1 MQENLNI
8 LWSQCQQILRDNL
21 SQSAYQTWFAS
32 VNAIQW
38 ENNLLVLQVRS
49 QFIVDYIEDNYL
61 DLLSRVLRKV
71 FGANVRLE
79 YRVMM
84 AGSSVD
90 IPSDNI
96 KLQNAAPIAPMVQG
110 MAPIRNDWESH
121 LNQQYTFSNYI
132 KGEPNKLARAA
143 AVEIAKNPG
152 KTIFNPLFLF
162 GGSGVGKTHLAN
174 AIGNEVC
181 ALNPNARVLYVS
193 ANTFKLQFQD
203 AVNHNRVPD
212 FLMFYQSVDVLIVDD
227 IQYFADLKGTQDTF
241 FQIFNHLQQT
251 HKQLILTSDRSPMEL
266 RGMQERLLS
275 RFKWGLAAE
284 ITRPDYALRK
294 DILAYRLHK
303 DGIKLSD
310 DIVEYIA
317 TNVTENVRD
326 LEGVLASLLAYST
339 LTDSPIDIT
348 LAQTAVGR
356 LVQLQPKTYNPKDII
371 EIAKYLYGIFG
382 LDFELTLSTRPD
394 DFMGDIELWNEAE
407 ANLRSVLDELC
418 GENQYRINEGDGA
431 FYGPKIDIKM
441 KDCLGREWQMG
452 TVQVDF
458 QLPLRFNLSYID
470 SNGEIV
476 QTITKIYQDYTGNEH
491 KMFIGKGG
499 TYAGQIPNALAT
511 GIILKGKNPIPEY
524 LKPGHGGAHQPDELL
539 PIDGYIE
546 GIKLL
551 ANILLNVDEII

>member
-32 VNAIQW
+32 VDAIQW

-96 KLQNAAPIAPMVQG
+96 KLQNAAPVAPMVQG
-110 MAPIRNDWESH
+110 LAPIRNDWESH
-121 LNQQYTFSNYI
+121 LNQQYTFANYI

-181 ALNPNARVLYVS
+181 ALNPNARVLYVA

-241 FQIFNHLQQT
+241 FQIFNHLQQS
-251 HKQLILTSDRSPMEL
+251 HKQLVLTSDRSPMEL

-284 ITRPDYALRK
+284 ITRPDYMLRK
-294 DILAYRLHK
+294 DILSYRLHK

-356 LVQLQPKTYNPKDII
+356 LVPLQPKTYDPKDIVMTVCQQMNI
-371 EIAKYLYGIFG
+371 SERIITARTRQREAVRARNIVMYLIKKYTDSSLAEIGKQVHRDHATVAYSLSQLDDLMSYDAVLKQEIA
-382 LDFELTLSTRPD
+382 S
-394 DFMGDIELWNEAE
+394 IERA
-407 ANLRSVLDELC
+407 
-418 GENQYRINEGDGA
+418 
-431 FYGPKIDIKM
+431 
-441 KDCLGREWQMG
+441 LGR
-452 TVQVDF
+452 
-458 QLPLRFNLSYID
+458 
-470 SNGEIV
+470 
-476 QTITKIYQDYTGNEH
+476 
-491 KMFIGKGG
+491 
-499 TYAGQIPNALAT
+499 
-511 GIILKGKNPIPEY
+511 
-524 LKPGHGGAHQPDELL
+524 
-539 PIDGYIE
+539 
-546 GIKLL
+546 
-551 ANILLNVDEII
+551 